1 MFPDAFSSRQ
11 AQQSSSAQSSAQSS
25 VTVPFTNQTLVTVQ
39 HNLGRRPLVQCE
51 LNDGSVI
58 EGDIQHVNLNRFVV
72 EFDIQI
78 SGQVIYI

>member
-11 AQQSSSAQSSAQSS
+11 AQQSSSAQSS

-51 LNDGSVI
+51 LNDGSII